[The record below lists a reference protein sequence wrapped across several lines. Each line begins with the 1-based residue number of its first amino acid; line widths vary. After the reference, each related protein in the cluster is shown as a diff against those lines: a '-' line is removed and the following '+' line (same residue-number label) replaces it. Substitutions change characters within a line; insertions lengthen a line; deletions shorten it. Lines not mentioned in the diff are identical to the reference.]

1 MNSFEHLPSFLKS
14 ELQNY
19 YSAQEIDDLFPAKSF
34 YTKVGHNSS
43 FQEIIRIPF
52 NWDYYND
59 LDYYN
64 SPQNCGIEI
73 YDIIDKFIE
82 TQINNGTYR
91 AMPITYDQID
101 KVIYPEQ
108 RRINPDKTLGIDFRQ
123 YLVFNLHSEF
133 SGAIII
139 TENTNELIITV
150 SSMY

>member
-1 MNSFEHLPSFLKS
+1 MNSFEHFPSFLKS
-14 ELQNY
+14 ELQTY

-52 NWDYYND
+52 NWNHYND
-59 LDYYN
+59 LEN
-64 SPQNCGIEI
+64 SHIEI

-82 TQINNGTYR
+82 TQINNGIYR
-91 AMPITYDQID
+91 AMPITYNQID
-101 KVIYPEQ
+101 KVIYPE
-108 RRINPDKTLGIDFRQ
+108 RLRINPDKTLGIDFRQ
-123 YLVFNLHSEF
+123 YLVFNGYSEF

-139 TENTNELIITV
+139 TENKDELIITV

>member
-1 MNSFEHLPSFLKS
+1 MNSFEHFPSFLKS

-19 YSAQEIDDLFPAKSF
+19 YSVQEIDDLFPAKSF

-43 FQEIIRIPF
+43 FQEIIRIPI
-52 NWDYYND
+52 NWDYYYKD
-59 LDYYN
+59 LEDYD
-64 SPQNCGIEI
+64 IEI
-73 YDIIDKFIE
+73 HDIIDKFIE
-82 TQINNGTYR
+82 TQINNSTYK

-101 KVIYPEQ
+101 QVIYPEQ

-123 YLVFNLHSEF
+123 YLVFNMHSEF

>member
-1 MNSFEHLPSFLKS
+1 MKSFEHFPSFLKS
-14 ELQNY
+14 ELQTY
-19 YSAQEIDDLFPAKSF
+19 YSALEIDILFPTKSF
-34 YTKVGHNSS
+34 YTKVGSNTT

-59 LDYYN
+59 LEDY
-64 SPQNCGIEI
+64 GIEI

-82 TQINNGTYR
+82 TQINDKTYR
-91 AMPITYDQID
+91 AMPITYDQVD
-101 KVIYPEQ
+101 EVIYPQQ
-108 RRINPDKTLGIDFRQ
+108 RRINPDKVLGFDFHQ
-123 YLVFNLHSEF
+123 YLVFNMHSEF